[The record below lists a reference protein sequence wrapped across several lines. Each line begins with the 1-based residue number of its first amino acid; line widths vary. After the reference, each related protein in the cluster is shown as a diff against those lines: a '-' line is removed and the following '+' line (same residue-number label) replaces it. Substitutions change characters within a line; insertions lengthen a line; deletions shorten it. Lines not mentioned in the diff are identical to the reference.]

1 MTKEERKAI
10 LMKYRLS
17 RKLRTTK
24 REKDRFLYRRDFYQ
38 GVRYVIFIRNSQ
50 IYERG
55 YECIIMDKRTKE
67 IIQRYEDETTSD
79 VNSTLAAW
87 LSDRHHH
94 SRHVDERIDAMWDFL
109 D

>member
-10 LMKYRLS
+10 RKVYRLT

-38 GVRYVIFIRNSQ
+38 GVRYVVFVRNSQ

-55 YECIIMDKRTKE
+55 YECIIMNNRTKE
-67 IIQRYEDETTSD
+67 IVQRYEDATISD
-79 VNSTLAAW
+79 VNGTLAAW
-87 LSDRHHH
+87 LSGTHHH
-94 SRHVDERIDAMWDFL
+94 SRTVNGRIDSLWEDC